1 MTTLD
6 ITCQI
11 RRPARRDPDAA
22 PDAPRRLI
30 PARGLGSARTGEHRS
45 RPMGGKPTGMGVT
58 ARRWSRE
65 TDNPFDVPTSTY
77 REAIP

>member
-6 ITCQI
+6 ITYPI
-11 RRPARRDPDAA
+11 PRPARRGPDAQPEVA
-22 PDAPRRLI
+22 RRLI
-30 PARGLGSARTGEHRS
+30 PAGGLGSARAGEHRS
-45 RPMGGKPTGMGVT
+45 RRMGGEPTGMGVT

>member
-6 ITCQI
+6 ITYPI
-11 RRPARRDPDAA
+11 PRPARRDPGALREVG
-22 PDAPRRLI
+22 RRLI
-30 PARGLGSARTGEHRS
+30 PARGLGSARAGEHRS
-45 RPMGGKPTGMGVT
+45 RPMRGEPTGMGVT
-58 ARRWSRE
+58 ALRWSRE

>member
-6 ITCQI
+6 ITYPI
-11 RRPARRDPDAA
+11 PRPARRDIGALPDAA
-22 PDAPRRLI
+22 RRLI
-30 PARGLGSARTGEHRS
+30 PARRLGSARAGEYRS
-45 RPMGGKPTGMGVT
+45 RPMDGEPTGLGVT

-77 REAIP
+77 RDAIP

>member
-6 ITCQI
+6 ITSPI
-11 RRPARRDPDAA
+11 PRPARRDRGVLPGAA
-22 PDAPRRLI
+22 RRLI
-30 PARGLGSARTGEHRS
+30 PIQEFGLVRAGEHRS
-45 RPMGGKPTGMGVT
+45 RSMSSEPTGIGET

-77 REAIP
+77 RETIP